1 MCVCVL
7 GQGLIVT
14 SVKVQK
20 PDNEYVEALKL
31 AVTHKKRAG
40 VTIQVFTY
48 F

>member
-1 MCVCVL
+1 MCVCVCSRTRA
-7 GQGLIVT
+7 VT

-20 PDNEYVEALKL
+20 PDNEYAEALKL

-40 VTIQVFTY
+40 VTIQVLTY